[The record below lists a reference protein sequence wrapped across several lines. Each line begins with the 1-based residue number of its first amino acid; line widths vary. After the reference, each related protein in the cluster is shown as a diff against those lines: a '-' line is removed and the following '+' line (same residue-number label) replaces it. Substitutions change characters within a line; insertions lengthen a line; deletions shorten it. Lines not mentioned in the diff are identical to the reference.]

1 MRTWIWTFIVFVA
14 AVALALVL
22 REHSGNVL
30 IVAPPWHVSFSITF
44 GVIGL
49 IVLFFA
55 FYVLLRLV
63 SWLTGSPERFKIWRS
78 RRAEKRDQEL
88 LQNGWISVLEG
99 RYAQAEKE
107 LSKLLAKTRSNT
119 SKVVA
124 GLASA
129 QASQYLGE
137 YQRRDESLEAAK
149 KSAGDDP
156 RLKLAFATA
165 AADMYLEQGQIQEA
179 IDLLQPVQDASSR
192 HFQATRLLLR
202 AYKQQGNYERVYELT
217 RLLLRRSA
225 IDKTEALRYIE
236 YAATCRIAAADT
248 EQFKVIW
255 GDLRAEEKQLS
266 AVALAAAEHLAK
278 DEKHE
283 EISRILEAAIQQNPN
298 PELYSAYAN
307 CPQELYS
314 RRLSKAEQ
322 WLQKTPHDPALLA
335 TLGRL
340 CIIGQLWGQ
349 AEHYLKRSMKERNDL
364 RIHALLGQLY
374 DALGRQDEAIY
385 HWRVAALTAGTLP
398 IMSPRRLLPAADL
411 KADPTL
417 VDGHLPEAPVIEDNS
432 RPIAASAVDSSVFAA
447 PAPMPSRQAVPTTE
461 STTGSNEHE
470 EYFDSAPL
478 PGVDMDIITDDRRR
492 SND

>member
-255 GDLRAEEKQLS
+255 SDLRAEEKQLP
-266 AVALAAAEHLAK
+266 AVALAASEHLIK

-283 EISRILEAAIQQNPN
+283 EISRILEAAIQHNPN

-447 PAPMPSRQAVPTTE
+447 PAPKPSRQALPTTE